1 MRFLGVEGRGAG
13 AGGSQRQALTP
24 GSLLLALPHLVCFH
38 RCPWVSTGCQ
48 AFGTSGEK
56 STKGLLSEAVR
67 QGWGLSGWWSVFT
80 TVTHQQEITSKSEER
95 ETRGWGLCCRMEFM
109 VNCLLARVVALTG
122 PGAAR
127 LRWGDGGGGTLEEL
141 CTEWRLHWDSCSNFP
156 VLSRVSPGFRR
167 GGKPLRPCGH
177 VTSGAMLPLSRLDD
191 SVCGEQSS
199 ICGEPTFTAIL
210 FIQRGNCLNLRR
222 GRETERNCLGRP
234 SEIN

>member
-127 LRWGDGGGGTLEEL
+127 LRWGDEGGGHIGRAVHRVEASLGL
-141 CTEWRLHWDSCSNFP
+141 LLK
-156 VLSRVSPGFRR
+156 LSRAQQGFTRLSAGR
-167 GGKPLRPCGH
+167 EASETVWPCHIWSH
-177 VTSGAMLPLSRLDD
+177 VTPLPPGRL
-191 SVCGEQSS
+191 
-199 ICGEPTFTAIL
+199 
-210 FIQRGNCLNLRR
+210 CLWRA
-222 GRETERNCLGRP
+222 E
-234 SEIN
+234 

>member
-1 MRFLGVEGRGAG
+1 M
-13 AGGSQRQALTP
+13 S
-24 GSLLLALPHLVCFH
+24 GSLLLIALPHLVCFH

-56 STKGLLSEAVR
+56 SAKGLLSGAVR

-95 ETRGWGLCCRMEFM
+95 ETGAKGLCCRMEFM

-122 PGAAR
+122 PGASPQVG
-127 LRWGDGGGGTLEEL
+127 RWWGGHIGRAVHRVEASLGLL
-141 CTEWRLHWDSCSNFP
+141 LNFP

-167 GGKPLRPCGH
+167 GGEPLRPCGSISH
-177 VTSGAMLPLSRLDD
+177 LEPCYPSPAWTTLSVESRVAFVGSQLSLPFYSY
-191 SVCGEQSS
+191 
-199 ICGEPTFTAIL
+199 
-210 FIQRGNCLNLRR
+210 
-222 GRETERNCLGRP
+222 REGIVKPQERERDRERNCLGRP